1 MTLGLQEQLKK
12 KGFLAPF
19 KARSVNFKM
28 SFWCHRLDQLPP
40 KNSDTSRDL
49 GRDDWIKEFIEQ
61 K

>member
-1 MTLGLQEQLKK
+1 MTLGLDEQFQK

-19 KARSVNFKM
+19 KGQLISKCPFGVIVWTN
-28 SFWCHRLDQLPP
+28 LPP

-49 GRDDWIKEFIEQ
+49 GRDDWIKEFREP